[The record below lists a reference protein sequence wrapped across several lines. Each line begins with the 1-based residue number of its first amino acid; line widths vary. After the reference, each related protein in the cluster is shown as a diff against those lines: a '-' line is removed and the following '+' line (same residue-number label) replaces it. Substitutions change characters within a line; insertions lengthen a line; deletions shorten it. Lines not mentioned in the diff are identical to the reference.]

1 MQLRI
6 IFIEHEIFSISYFKK
21 PLNTRSLALDTDDI
35 GCVWIVNC
43 VLQQSGWT
51 KCVTNID
58 WPVFA
63 DDSQKSPLP
72 CCAHAWESKPLNK
85 CGVNFLFSSGVVDAE
100 VDVRILHA
108 IKWAY
113 DLSII
118 DDFEFQQYNHV
129 DCWSETYKQTNS
141 HIHKVSEQQ
150 WSCIQYLINLKGRT
164 PTLWPMQ
171 NIIEC
176 AASLKY
182 AYINRFVIDYIGKQ
196 WIHLSMV
203 GWLAGG
209 STMSVHVHTIIW
221 LLSICRT
228 CSHFQ

>member
-1 MQLRI
+1 MCCSKAAGLNAWLI
-6 IFIEHEIFSISYFKK
+6 SIDLFLPTTLKNPHYLVVPVHENPSHST
-21 PLNTRSLALDTDDI
+21 NA
-35 GCVWIVNC
+35 VWTFC
-43 VLQQSGWT
+43 
-51 KCVTNID
+51 
-58 WPVFA
+58 F
-63 DDSQKSPLP
+63 
-72 CCAHAWESKPLNK
+72 
-85 CGVNFLFSSGVVDAE
+85 SGVVDAE

-182 AYINRFVIDYIGKQ
+182 AYINGFVIDYIGKQ

-203 GWLAGG
+203 GWLAAG
-209 STMSVHVHTIIW
+209 SVQQCQYMFIQLFDFSLFAEHVLIFSKYIG
-221 LLSICRT
+221 LSFF
-228 CSHFQ
+228 HVWQ